1 MNKQFDLF
9 QKMKIKEVCENI
21 SRMTYAYINPDT
33 KQPTVV
39 PSKHYKDILDQPVEV
54 LVNDQVKKQFLN
66 IMFKQ
71 MKTLKEEEPIL
82 FNETLLLMDL
92 NKTPDSLELNEEA
105 ALKITATEL
114 VENEKTQKKKFHL
127 FDNEYLNAY
136 ENTKNDSEL
145 MAQLFGEQQNE
156 RVYSIEL
163 DEIPKSKGGKTM
175 TYNTK
180 IYNYKNL
187 HTDDKQIVQAQL
199 LMFETI
205 EDLITEYTYSKEA
218 CTNTLETI
226 SYEEGIKA
234 LEDAKEKMYSDIV
247 EYMVFAIEGYEEDVN
262 EVDTNDP
269 FYGLEIELEEM

>member
-114 VENEKTQKKKFHL
+114 VEREKTQKKKFHL
-127 FDNEYLNAY
+127 VDNAY
-136 ENTKNDSEL
+136 LDSYEATKNDSEL
-145 MAQLFGEQQNE
+145 MAQIFGEQQND
-156 RVYSIEL
+156 RVYSVEL
-163 DEIPKSKGGKTM
+163 DEMEMEKTKSKGGK
-175 TYNTK
+175 
-180 IYNYKNL
+180 KN
-187 HTDDKQIVQAQL
+187 
-199 LMFETI
+199 
-205 EDLITEYTYSKEA
+205 DLQH
-218 CTNTLETI
+218 
-226 SYEEGIKA
+226 
-234 LEDAKEKMYSDIV
+234 
-247 EYMVFAIEGYEEDVN
+247 
-262 EVDTNDP
+262 
-269 FYGLEIELEEM
+269 

>member
-33 KQPTVV
+33 KPTVV

-71 MKTLKEEEPIL
+71 MKALKDEEPIL

-114 VENEKTQKKKFHL
+114 VENEKIQKKKFHL
-127 FDNEYLNAY
+127 VDNEYLNVY

-163 DEIPKSKGGKTM
+163 DEISKSKGGK
-175 TYNTK
+175 N
-180 IYNYKNL
+180 N
-187 HTDDKQIVQAQL
+187 
-199 LMFETI
+199 
-205 EDLITEYTYSKEA
+205 DLQH
-218 CTNTLETI
+218 
-226 SYEEGIKA
+226 
-234 LEDAKEKMYSDIV
+234 
-247 EYMVFAIEGYEEDVN
+247 
-262 EVDTNDP
+262 
-269 FYGLEIELEEM
+269 